1 MTKFA
6 LGQDVTQAESLDRRT
21 AICPLNIQNQE
32 VYLVIVPRTTIEIH
46 SEELYFIP
54 GAANHLVSGAY
65 LSHR

>member
-32 VYLVIVPRTTIEIH
+32 VYLVIFSRTTIEIH

-54 GAANHLVSGAY
+54 GTANHPVSGAY
-65 LSHR
+65 LRHR